1 MTTITAANVQSA
13 NGYFQ
18 VNGQNL
24 TFADLVMLIG
34 FNSLEAQDKTFETMF
49 KEAQE
54 RTNQMNKVNDCIQM
68 LNNYKDNFDK
78 DGNVTDKG
86 GYTGGN
92 STYVGLSTADAKLWN
107 DNYYPALVKSG
118 LIKDKDAG
126 QQDVCGIGTDAVF
139 TKKEL
144 DNFLENAKLA
154 QSNLSSANEQQ
165 MMKTNQAATKR
176 STILQQLQTLLGAAK
191 DAMSASAR

>member
-1 MTTITAANVQSA
+1 MTTITSANVQSA

-49 KEAQE
+49 KEAQD

-78 DGNVTDKG
+78 DGKVLDKG
-86 GYTGGN
+86 GYTG
-92 STYVGLSTADAKLWN
+92 SDSKCVGLSAADSQKWIN
-107 DNYYPALVKSG
+107 EYKPALVASG
-118 LIKDKDAG
+118 LITDP
-126 QQDVCGIGTDAVF
+126 GIGDDSAF
-139 TKKEL
+139 YKSEL
-144 DNFLENAKLA
+144 DGFLENAKLA